1 MGIKVSNVEVFQKTG
16 RGHFISSKIGSTN
29 LSQLESDIQQFLL
42 SKGLTAQS
50 TVTTKSLII
59 KNIKSTKTGKRAPPW
74 VYSRIR
80 QMIASGLENRNMI
93 ANVTGGS

>member
-1 MGIKVSNVEVFQKTG
+1 MAINVTNIRYIQKTG
-16 RGHFISSKIGSTN
+16 KGHMLETPIMSSNI
-29 LSQLESDIQQFLL
+29 SQLESDIQQFLL
-42 SKGLTAQS
+42 SKGLTAES
-50 TVTTKSLII
+50 NVTKSSLII

-74 VYSRIR
+74 VYARIR